1 MPINKQIANARA
13 RVASLSRSRKSNDQ
27 TFIQAKTD
35 LVFANLIQ
43 LLEKN
48 LDPSP
53 NLNETQIATLENLV
67 QGLAQGRGAK

>member
-1 MPINKQIANARA
+1 
-13 RVASLSRSRKSNDQ
+13 
-27 TFIQAKTD
+27 

-53 NLNETQIATLENLV
+53 NLDETQIATLKNLIE
-67 QGLAQGRGAK
+67 GLSQGRGAR

>member
-1 MPINKQIANARA
+1 MNKQIANARA
-13 RVASLSRSRKSNDQ
+13 RVAALSRSRKSNDQ
-27 TFIQAKTD
+27 TFLQAKRD

-53 NLNETQIATLENLV
+53 NLDETQIATLKNLIE
-67 QGLAQGRGAK
+67 GLSQGRGAR